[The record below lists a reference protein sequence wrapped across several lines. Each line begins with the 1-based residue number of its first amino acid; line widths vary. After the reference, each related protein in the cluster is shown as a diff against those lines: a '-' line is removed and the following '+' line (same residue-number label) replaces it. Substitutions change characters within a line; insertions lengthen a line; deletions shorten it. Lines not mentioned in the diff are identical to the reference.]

1 MIPSSFFF
9 FNLKKL
15 LGSLY
20 YFLIIKCSKILQFY
34 LGLSLFSSWYWA
46 FSIVLGNPS
55 YLEKSNLQLWE
66 ILSYYCFDFSFTL
79 NLLDEPLITFS
90 IFLPFCLSVLLFVL
104 WTFLFLWHYILIL
117 WMHYLLKIYLEY
129 QYFSYLFL
137 LAFFYL

>member
-20 YFLIIKCSKILQFY
+20 YFLIIKRSKILQFY

-55 YLEKSNLQLWE
+55 YLEKNNLQLWE
-66 ILSYYCFDFSFTL
+66 ILSCYCFDFSFTL